1 MTKGVLSGYPMVNL
15 AADLY
20 DGSYHDVDSSEMAFK
35 LAANLA
41 YKELINASPVLL
53 EPVGTLKITVPDSIV
68 GDVFGDITKR
78 RGRVL
83 GTDHIAGKKGYQLV
97 EAEAP
102 QAEMTDYPI
111 ALRAMSQGKGSF
123 TYKFVRYEEVP
134 AAIAQKVIAE
144 NKTED

>member
-1 MTKGVLSGYPMVNL
+1 
-15 AADLY
+15 
-20 DGSYHDVDSSEMAFK
+20 MAFK

-41 YKELINASPVLL
+41 YKELINANPVLL
-53 EPVGTLKITVPDSIV
+53 EPVGTLKITVPESLV
-68 GDVFGDITKR
+68 GDVIGDLNKR

-83 GTDHIAGKKGYQLV
+83 GMDHIANKKGYQLV

-111 ALRAMSQGKGSF
+111 VLRAMSQGKGSF

-134 AAIAQKVIAE
+134 GNIAQKIIAE
-144 NKTED
+144 SKTED

>member
-1 MTKGVLSGYPMVNL
+1 MIKNLIFDLDGTIVNSYPHFVTSFI
-15 AADLY
+15 AACEKNGIDVPY
-20 DGSYHDVDSSEMAFK
+20 DRETV
-35 LAANLA
+35 
-41 YKELINASPVLL
+41 YKM
-53 EPVGTLKITVPDSIV
+53 LKITVPDSIV

-102 QAEMTDYPI
+102 QSEMTDYPI
-111 ALRAMSQGKGSF
+111 ALRAMSQGKGVF

-144 NKTED
+144 NKTEE